1 MQHRIRFATIY
12 KTDLHNNI
20 ILIII
25 NKKKKGFFMKKIL
38 SLLSFLML
46 AVVAMAADLTTGVT
60 FKGTWGDKLGDY
72 PSVEGEMKVT
82 KVDEGLK
89 FEVKSNGFNSYA
101 FPDYTVVYPCEV
113 AADGSF
119 NVGNYAMGDITG
131 DATVEGTPVTS
142 LYWQEIKGSVTNES
156 IDLYIKYLGVNMGEW
171 YHITFQGT
179 AVATPDPDP
188 EPEVTVVSTKD
199 FTDTFTSSYVD
210 EDGLNKETA
219 EGVAAKFVELSDGTF
234 NIEFPTL
241 DSKFEGLLQKRD
253 PETDRVYY
261 DGTCDV
267 RGMSFDVTAYLYTK
281 DDAERLYVI
290 AKNNEE
296 GQTTYVY
303 GTDPYAEPVVEDVVL
318 KENYQ
323 ADGTGFKESTA
334 IDWETQKF
342 QAVID
347 ASSCNATRATEELLG
362 FGPDATVWNDNV
374 HVYCKS
380 SGEYTA
386 FYDPT
391 ENRDSDNPNN
401 NNTFTVED
409 KSNITIEI
417 SKAEGLVIDGKTVIA
432 AERLNKGLFDLTEVT
447 YGSGE
452 GTDQYSTALYKSIK
466 LINLNKKVE
475 PVFVTYTAPAMYTY
489 ASEDEENPTPK
500 RFVEAQEI
508 QLSDN
513 GDGTYTV
520 IIKNLGDFGGDPAGD
535 IQFTATATEAEDGT
549 ISLTAD
555 TQAEIGGF
563 YEGCGEVAVKFN
575 GTLNGED
582 LTATYDIDIPSAA
595 AHGEFGQGV
604 TNGINTVNNTN
615 NTITNIYTVG
625 GAKVNSLQKGINIVR
640 LANGKTV
647 KVIK

>member
-1 MQHRIRFATIY
+1 LILFYTFAASYKIY
-12 KTDLHNNI
+12 HNIKIDLHNNI
-20 ILIII
+20 TLIII
-25 NKKKKGFFMKKIL
+25 NQKKKGFIMKKFL

-60 FKGTWGDKLGDY
+60 FKGTWGDKVGDY
-72 PSVEGEMKVT
+72 PSAEGEMKVT
-82 KVDEGLK
+82 KVDGGLK
-89 FEVKSNGFNSYA
+89 FEVKSNGFNGYA
-101 FPDYTVVYPCEV
+101 FPDYTVVYTCEV
-113 AADGSF
+113 NADGSF
-119 NVGNYAMGDITG
+119 DAGGFAMGENFG
-131 DATVEGTPVTS
+131 EATLDGTLVS
-142 LYWQEIKGSVTNES
+142 NLYWQQIKGTVTNES

-171 YHITFQGT
+171 YHITFKGT
-179 AVATPDPDP
+179 AVATPDPK
-188 EPEVTVVSTKD
+188 PEVTVVSTKD
-199 FTDTFTSSYVD
+199 FTDTFTMSYVD
-210 EDGLNKETA
+210 EDGLNKDTA
-219 EGVAAKFVELSDGTF
+219 EGVAAKFVEMSDGTF

-323 ADGTGFKESTA
+323 ADGTGFSFTTP

-342 QAVID
+342 QAVLDVTGCSTSAVEDIFG
-347 ASSCNATRATEELLG
+347 L
-362 FGPDATVWNDNV
+362 GPDVSSFANNI
-374 HVYCKS
+374 HVYSEQNSTYKAYYQCS
-380 SGEYTA
+380 N
-386 FYDPT
+386 D
-391 ENRDSDNPNN
+391 N
-401 NNTFTVED
+401 NNTTVNIAD
-409 KSNITIEI
+409 KQNVTIEV
-417 SKAEGLVIDGKTVIA
+417 SKADGLTVDGNVIIPAEKLEGF
-432 AERLNKGLFDLTEVT
+432 FDLTEVMF
-447 YGSGE
+447 GSLE
-452 GTDQYSTALYKSIK
+452 NSQFTNALYKSIK
-466 LINLNKKVE
+466 LINLNKKEE

-489 ASEDEENPTPK
+489 ASMDEETPGAK

-520 IIKNLGDFGGDPAGD
+520 IIKNLGDCGDDPAGD
-535 IQFTATATEAEDGT
+535 IQFTATATKAEDGT

-563 YEGCGEVAVKFN
+563 YEGCGKVAVKFN

-582 LTATYDIDIPSAA
+582 LTATYDIDIPSGA
-595 AHGEFGQGV
+595 AHAEFGNGV

-615 NTITNIYTVG
+615 NTITSIYTVG
-625 GAKVNSLQKGINIVR
+625 GAKVNSLQKGVNIVR

>member
-1 MQHRIRFATIY
+1 MILFYTFAASYKIY
-12 KTDLHNNI
+12 HNIKIDLHNNI
-20 ILIII
+20 TLIII
-25 NKKKKGFFMKKIL
+25 NQKKKGFIMKKFL

-60 FKGTWGDKLGDY
+60 FKGTWGDKMGDY
-72 PSVEGEMKVT
+72 TPTEGEMKVT
-82 KVDEGLK
+82 KVDGGLK
-89 FEVKSNGFNSYA
+89 FEVKSFSFNGSA
-101 FPDYTVVYPCEV
+101 FPDYTVVYTCEV

-119 NVGNYAMGDITG
+119 DAGGFAMGENLG
-131 DATVEGTPVTS
+131 EATVDGTLVSS
-142 LYWQEIKGSVTNES
+142 LYWQQIKGSVTNDA
-156 IDLYIKYLGVNMGEW
+156 IDLTIRYLGVNMGEW
-171 YHITFQGT
+171 PYITFKGT
-179 AVATPDPDP
+179 AVATPDPK
-188 EPEVTVVSTKD
+188 PEVTVVSTKD
-199 FTDTFTSSYVD
+199 FTDTFTMSYVD
-210 EDGLNKETA
+210 EDGLNKDTA
-219 EGVAAKFVELSDGTF
+219 EGVAAKFVEMSDGTF

-323 ADGTGFKESTA
+323 ADGTGFSFTTP

-342 QAVID
+342 QAVLDITGCSTSAVED
-347 ASSCNATRATEELLG
+347 IFGL
-362 FGPDATVWNDNV
+362 GPDVSSFANNI
-374 HVYCKS
+374 HVYSEQNSTYKAYYQCS
-380 SGEYTA
+380 N
-386 FYDPT
+386 D
-391 ENRDSDNPNN
+391 N
-401 NNTFTVED
+401 NNTTVNIAD
-409 KSNITIEI
+409 KQNVTIEV
-417 SKAEGLVIDGKTVIA
+417 SKADGLTVDGNVIIPAEKLEGF
-432 AERLNKGLFDLTEVT
+432 FDLTEVMF
-447 YGSGE
+447 GSLE
-452 GTDQYSTALYKSIK
+452 NSQFTNALYKSIK
-466 LINLNKKVE
+466 LINLNKKEE

-489 ASEDEENPTPK
+489 ASMDEETPGAK

-520 IIKNLGDFGGDPAGD
+520 IIKNLGDCGGDPAGD

-563 YEGCGEVAVKFN
+563 YEGCGKVAVKFN

-582 LTATYDIDIPSAA
+582 LTATYDIDIPSGA
-595 AHGEFGQGV
+595 AHAEFGNGV

-615 NTITNIYTVG
+615 NTITSIYTVG
-625 GAKVNSLQKGINIVR
+625 GAKVNSLQKGVNIVR

>member
-1 MQHRIRFATIY
+1 
-12 KTDLHNNI
+12 
-20 ILIII
+20 
-25 NKKKKGFFMKKIL
+25 MKKFL

-60 FKGTWGDKLGDY
+60 FKGTWGDKVGDY
-72 PSVEGEMKVT
+72 PSAEGEMKVT
-82 KVDEGLK
+82 KVDGGLK
-89 FEVKSNGFNSYA
+89 FEVKSNGFNGYA
-101 FPDYTVVYPCEV
+101 FPDYTVVYTCEV
-113 AADGSF
+113 NADGSIDAGGF
-119 NVGNYAMGDITG
+119 AMGENFG
-131 DATVEGTPVTS
+131 EATLDGTLVS
-142 LYWQEIKGSVTNES
+142 NLYWQQIKGTVTNES

-171 YHITFQGT
+171 YHITFKGT
-179 AVATPDPDP
+179 AVATPDPK
-188 EPEVTVVSTKD
+188 PEVTVVSTKD
-199 FTDTFTSSYVD
+199 FTDTFTMSYVD
-210 EDGLNKETA
+210 EDGLNKDTA
-219 EGVAAKFVELSDGTF
+219 EGVAAKFVEMSDGTF
-234 NIEFPTL
+234 NIEFPSL

-347 ASSCNATRATEELLG
+347 ASNCNASRATEELLG

-380 SGEYTA
+380 DGTYTA

-391 ENRDSDNPNN
+391 ENRDAENANN
-401 NNTFTVED
+401 NSSFSVED

-417 SKAEGLVIDGKTVIA
+417 SKAEGLVIDGKTIIA

-466 LINLNKKVE
+466 LINLNKKEE

-489 ASEDEENPTPK
+489 ASEDEETPGAK

-520 IIKNLGDFGGDPAGD
+520 IIKNLGDNAGDPAGD
-535 IQFTATATEAEDGT
+535 IQFTATATKAEDGT
-549 ISLTAD
+549 VTLAAD

-582 LTATYDIDIPSAA
+582 LTATYDINIPSGA
-595 AHGEFGQGV
+595 AHAEFGNGV

-615 NTITNIYTVG
+615 NTITSIYTVG
-625 GAKVNSLQKGINIVR
+625 GAKVNSLQKGVNIVR

>member
-1 MQHRIRFATIY
+1 
-12 KTDLHNNI
+12 
-20 ILIII
+20 
-25 NKKKKGFFMKKIL
+25 
-38 SLLSFLML
+38 ML

-60 FKGTWGDKLGDY
+60 FKGTWGDKVGDY
-72 PSVEGEMKVT
+72 PSAEGEMKVT
-82 KVDEGLK
+82 KVDGGLK
-89 FEVKSNGFNSYA
+89 FEVKSNGFNGYA
-101 FPDYTVVYPCEV
+101 FPDYTVVYTCEV
-113 AADGSF
+113 NADGSF
-119 NVGNYAMGDITG
+119 DAGGFAMGENFG
-131 DATVEGTPVTS
+131 EATLDGTLVS
-142 LYWQEIKGSVTNES
+142 NLYWQQIKGTVTNES

-171 YHITFQGT
+171 YHITFKGT
-179 AVATPDPDP
+179 AVATPDPK
-188 EPEVTVVSTKD
+188 PEVTVVSTKD
-199 FTDTFTSSYVD
+199 FTDTFTMSYVD
-210 EDGLNKETA
+210 EDGLNKDTA
-219 EGVAAKFVELSDGTF
+219 EGVAAKFVEMSDGTF
-234 NIEFPTL
+234 NIEFPSL

-323 ADGTGFKESTA
+323 ADGTGFSFTTP

-342 QAVID
+342 QAVLDVTGCSTSAVEDIFG
-347 ASSCNATRATEELLG
+347 L
-362 FGPDATVWNDNV
+362 GPDVSSFANNI
-374 HVYCKS
+374 HVYSEQNSTYKAYYQCS
-380 SGEYTA
+380 N
-386 FYDPT
+386 D
-391 ENRDSDNPNN
+391 N
-401 NNTFTVED
+401 NNTTVNIAD
-409 KSNITIEI
+409 KQNVTIEV
-417 SKAEGLVIDGKTVIA
+417 SKADGLTVDGNVIIPAEKLEGF
-432 AERLNKGLFDLTEVT
+432 FDLTEVMF
-447 YGSGE
+447 GSLE
-452 GTDQYSTALYKSIK
+452 NSQFTNALYKSIK
-466 LINLNKKVE
+466 LINLNKKEE

-489 ASEDEENPTPK
+489 ASEDEETPGAK

-520 IIKNLGDFGGDPAGD
+520 IIKNLGDNAGDPAGD
-535 IQFTATATEAEDGT
+535 IQFNATATKAEDGT

-563 YEGCGEVAVKFN
+563 YEGCGKVAVKFN

-582 LTATYDIDIPSAA
+582 LTATYDINIPSGA
-595 AHGEFGQGV
+595 AHAEFGNGV

-615 NTITNIYTVG
+615 NTITSIYTVG
-625 GAKVNSLQKGINIVR
+625 GAKVNSLQKGVNIVR

>member
-1 MQHRIRFATIY
+1 
-12 KTDLHNNI
+12 
-20 ILIII
+20 
-25 NKKKKGFFMKKIL
+25 
-38 SLLSFLML
+38 ML

-60 FKGTWGDKLGDY
+60 FKGTWGDKVGDY
-72 PSVEGEMKVT
+72 PSAEGEMKVT
-82 KVDEGLK
+82 KVDGGLK
-89 FEVKSNGFNSYA
+89 FEVKSNGFNGYA
-101 FPDYTVVYPCEV
+101 FPDYTVVYTCEV
-113 AADGSF
+113 NADGSF
-119 NVGNYAMGDITG
+119 DAGGFAMGENFG
-131 DATVEGTPVTS
+131 EATLDGTLVS
-142 LYWQEIKGSVTNES
+142 NLYWQQIKGTVTNES

-171 YHITFQGT
+171 YHITFKGT
-179 AVATPDPDP
+179 AVATPDPK
-188 EPEVTVVSTKD
+188 PEVTVVSTKD
-199 FTDTFTSSYVD
+199 FTDTFTMSYVD
-210 EDGLNKETA
+210 EDGLNKDTA
-219 EGVAAKFVELSDGTF
+219 EGVAAKFVEMSDGTF
-234 NIEFPTL
+234 NIEFPSL

-323 ADGTGFKESTA
+323 ADGTGFSFTTP

-342 QAVID
+342 QAVLDITGCSTSAVED
-347 ASSCNATRATEELLG
+347 IFGL
-362 FGPDATVWNDNV
+362 GPDVSSFANNI
-374 HVYCKS
+374 HVYSEQNSTYKAYYQCS
-380 SGEYTA
+380 N
-386 FYDPT
+386 D
-391 ENRDSDNPNN
+391 N
-401 NNTFTVED
+401 NNTTVNIAD
-409 KSNITIEI
+409 KQNVTIEV
-417 SKAEGLVIDGKTVIA
+417 SKADGLTVDGNVIIPAEKLEGF
-432 AERLNKGLFDLTEVT
+432 FDLTEVMF
-447 YGSGE
+447 GSLE
-452 GTDQYSTALYKSIK
+452 NSQFTNALYKSIK
-466 LINLNKKVE
+466 LINLNKKEE

-489 ASEDEENPTPK
+489 ASMDEETPGAK

-520 IIKNLGDFGGDPAGD
+520 IIKNLGDCGGDPAGD

-563 YEGCGEVAVKFN
+563 YEGCGKVAVKFN

-582 LTATYDIDIPSAA
+582 LTATYDINIPSGA
-595 AHGEFGQGV
+595 AHAEFGNGV

-615 NTITNIYTVG
+615 NTITSIYTVG
-625 GAKVNSLQKGINIVR
+625 GAKVNSLQKGVNIVR

>member
-1 MQHRIRFATIY
+1 
-12 KTDLHNNI
+12 
-20 ILIII
+20 
-25 NKKKKGFFMKKIL
+25 MKKFL

-60 FKGTWGDKLGDY
+60 FKGTWGDKVGDY
-72 PSVEGEMKVT
+72 PSAEGEMKVT
-82 KVDEGLK
+82 KVDGGLK
-89 FEVKSNGFNSYA
+89 FEVKSNGFNGYA
-101 FPDYTVVYPCEV
+101 FPDYTVVYTCEV
-113 AADGSF
+113 NADGSF
-119 NVGNYAMGDITG
+119 DAGGFAMGENFG
-131 DATVEGTPVTS
+131 EATLDGTLVS
-142 LYWQEIKGSVTNES
+142 NLYWQQIKGTVTNES
-156 IDLYIKYLGVNMGEW
+156 IDLYIKYLGVNMDEW
-171 YHITFQGT
+171 YHITFKGT
-179 AVATPDPDP
+179 AVATPDPK
-188 EPEVTVVSTKD
+188 PEVTVVSTKD
-199 FTDTFTSSYVD
+199 FTDTFTMSYVD
-210 EDGLNKETA
+210 EDGLNKDTA
-219 EGVAAKFVELSDGTF
+219 EGVAAKFVEMSDGTF

-323 ADGTGFKESTA
+323 ADGTGFSFTTP

-342 QAVID
+342 QAVLDVTGCSTSAVEDIFG
-347 ASSCNATRATEELLG
+347 L
-362 FGPDATVWNDNV
+362 GPDVSSFANNI
-374 HVYCKS
+374 HVYSEQNSTYKAYYQCS
-380 SGEYTA
+380 N
-386 FYDPT
+386 D
-391 ENRDSDNPNN
+391 N
-401 NNTFTVED
+401 NNTTVNIAD
-409 KSNITIEI
+409 KQNVTIEV
-417 SKAEGLVIDGKTVIA
+417 SKADGLTVDGNVIIPAEKLEGF
-432 AERLNKGLFDLTEVT
+432 FDLTEVMF
-447 YGSGE
+447 GSLE
-452 GTDQYSTALYKSIK
+452 NSQFTNALYKSIK
-466 LINLNKKVE
+466 LINLNKKEE

-489 ASEDEENPTPK
+489 ASMDEETPGAK

-520 IIKNLGDFGGDPAGD
+520 IIKNLGDCGGDPAGD
-535 IQFTATATEAEDGT
+535 IQFTATATKAEDGT

-563 YEGCGEVAVKFN
+563 YEGCGKVAVKFN

-582 LTATYDIDIPSAA
+582 LTATYDIDIPSGA
-595 AHGEFGQGV
+595 AHAEFGNGV

-615 NTITNIYTVG
+615 NTITSIYTVG
-625 GAKVNSLQKGINIVR
+625 GAKVNSLQKGVNIVR

>member
-1 MQHRIRFATIY
+1 MILFYTFAASYKIY
-12 KTDLHNNI
+12 HNIKIDLHNNI
-20 ILIII
+20 TLIII
-25 NKKKKGFFMKKIL
+25 NQKKKGFIMKKFL

-60 FKGTWGDKLGDY
+60 FKGTWGDKVGDY
-72 PSVEGEMKVT
+72 PSAEREMKVT
-82 KVDEGLK
+82 KVDGGLK
-89 FEVKSNGFNSYA
+89 FEVKSNGFNGYA
-101 FPDYTVVYPCEV
+101 FPDYTVVYTCEV
-113 AADGSF
+113 NADGSF
-119 NVGNYAMGDITG
+119 DAGGFAMGENFG
-131 DATVEGTPVTS
+131 EATLDGTLVS
-142 LYWQEIKGSVTNES
+142 NLYWQQIKGTVTNES

-171 YHITFQGT
+171 YHITFKGT
-179 AVATPDPDP
+179 AVATPDPK
-188 EPEVTVVSTKD
+188 PEVTVVSTKD
-199 FTDTFTSSYVD
+199 FTDTFTMSYVD
-210 EDGLNKETA
+210 EDGLNKDTA
-219 EGVAAKFVELSDGTF
+219 EGVAAKFVEMSDGTF

-323 ADGTGFKESTA
+323 ADGTGFSFTTP

-342 QAVID
+342 QAVLDVTGCSTSAVEDIFG
-347 ASSCNATRATEELLG
+347 L
-362 FGPDATVWNDNV
+362 GPDVSSFANNI
-374 HVYCKS
+374 HVYSEQNSTYKAYYQCS
-380 SGEYTA
+380 N
-386 FYDPT
+386 D
-391 ENRDSDNPNN
+391 N
-401 NNTFTVED
+401 NNTTVNIAD
-409 KSNITIEI
+409 KQNVTIEV
-417 SKAEGLVIDGKTVIA
+417 SKADGLTVDGNVIIPAEKLEGF
-432 AERLNKGLFDLTEVT
+432 FDLTEVMF
-447 YGSGE
+447 GSLE
-452 GTDQYSTALYKSIK
+452 NSQFTNALYKSIK
-466 LINLNKKVE
+466 LINLNKKEE

-489 ASEDEENPTPK
+489 ASMDEETPGAK

-520 IIKNLGDFGGDPAGD
+520 IIKNLGDCGGDPAGD
-535 IQFTATATEAEDGT
+535 IQFTATATKAEDGT

-563 YEGCGEVAVKFN
+563 YEGCGKVAVKFN

-582 LTATYDIDIPSAA
+582 LTATYDIDIPSGA
-595 AHGEFGQGV
+595 AHAEFGNGV

-615 NTITNIYTVG
+615 NTITSIYTVG
-625 GAKVNSLQKGINIVR
+625 GAKVNSLQKGVNIVR

>member
-1 MQHRIRFATIY
+1 MILFYTFAASYKIY
-12 KTDLHNNI
+12 HNIKIDLHNNI
-20 ILIII
+20 TLIII
-25 NKKKKGFFMKKIL
+25 NQKKKGFIMKKFL

-60 FKGTWGDKLGDY
+60 FKGTWGDKVGDY
-72 PSVEGEMKVT
+72 PSAEGEMKVT
-82 KVDEGLK
+82 KVDGGLK
-89 FEVKSNGFNSYA
+89 FEVKSNGFNGYA
-101 FPDYTVVYPCEV
+101 FPDYTVVYTCEV
-113 AADGSF
+113 NADGSF
-119 NVGNYAMGDITG
+119 DAGGFAMGENFG
-131 DATVEGTPVTS
+131 EATLDGTLVS
-142 LYWQEIKGSVTNES
+142 NLYWQQIKGTVTNES

-171 YHITFQGT
+171 YHITFKGT
-179 AVATPDPDP
+179 AVATPDP

-199 FTDTFTSSYVD
+199 FTDTFTMSYVD
-210 EDGLNKETA
+210 EDGLNKDTA
-219 EGVAAKFVELSDGTF
+219 EGVAAKFVEMSDGTF

-323 ADGTGFKESTA
+323 ADGTGFSFTTP

-342 QAVID
+342 QAVLDITGCSTSAVED
-347 ASSCNATRATEELLG
+347 IFGL
-362 FGPDATVWNDNV
+362 GPDVSSFANNI
-374 HVYCKS
+374 HVYSEQNSTYKAYYQCS
-380 SGEYTA
+380 N
-386 FYDPT
+386 D
-391 ENRDSDNPNN
+391 N
-401 NNTFTVED
+401 NNTTVNIAD
-409 KSNITIEI
+409 KQNVTIEV
-417 SKAEGLVIDGKTVIA
+417 SKADGLTVDGNVIIPAEKLEGF
-432 AERLNKGLFDLTEVT
+432 FDLTEVMF
-447 YGSGE
+447 GSLE
-452 GTDQYSTALYKSIK
+452 NSQFTNALYKSIK
-466 LINLNKKVE
+466 LINLNKKEE

-489 ASEDEENPTPK
+489 ASMDEETPGAK

-520 IIKNLGDFGGDPAGD
+520 IIKNLGDNAGDPAGD
-535 IQFTATATEAEDGT
+535 IQFTATATKAEDGT

-563 YEGCGEVAVKFN
+563 YEGCGKVAVKFN

-582 LTATYDIDIPSAA
+582 LTATYDIDIPSGA
-595 AHGEFGQGV
+595 AHAEFGNGV

-615 NTITNIYTVG
+615 NTITSIYTVG
-625 GAKVNSLQKGINIVR
+625 GAKVNSLQKGVNIVR